1 MIENQGNLCKNCRY
15 RFRRV
20 FIPLH
25 PEEYEDAEGNSVLV
39 GEDSIIISNQC
50 LLTNMD
56 IDKEATVE
64 CSHFESIDKN
74 KKENFPLLKH
84 LR

>member
-1 MIENQGNLCKNCRY
+1 MSENQGNLCKYCRY

-39 GEDSIIISNQC
+39 GDDNIIISNQC

-56 IDKEATVE
+56 IDREATIE
-64 CSHFESIDKN
+64 CSHFVRLGEKESI
-74 KKENFPLLKH
+74 NFPLLKH
-84 LR
+84 IK

>member
-20 FIPLH
+20 FIPLN

-39 GEDSIIISNQC
+39 GDDNIIISNQC

-56 IDKEATVE
+56 INREATVE
-64 CSHFESIDKN
+64 CSHFEPINKN
-74 KKENFPLLKH
+74 KKEGFPLLKH
-84 LR
+84 LG